1 MVKSTSNFIDSQ
13 KSVLQRLESLEWNF
27 NDIQVFVKRDDLLHP
42 EISGNK
48 WRKLKY
54 NVQQAI
60 HLHADGIF
68 TFGGAY
74 SNHLVATAAA
84 AKEFGLKSIG
94 FVRGEE
100 LNSNSNETLKKCT
113 ELGMELQF
121 LSREMYAL
129 HDDKMFVD
137 ELKLENPCFY
147 AVPEGGG
154 NYYGIIGCQEIWK
167 EIPKDVDHVFLAQ
180 GTAATSCGILLG
192 MPENCQL
199 HVVPALKGF
208 NSIETMKSLFYGFF
222 MEDEMLDQMFQKV
235 TVHADSHFGGYAKY
249 TDELL
254 QFIEDTFKIHELP
267 LDPIYTAKA
276 FFAMNEEL
284 KKPIYHGKK
293 IVFIHTG
300 GLQGCEAIEKKE
312 NRSFFN

>member
-1 MVKSTSNFIDSQ
+1 MVKSTSNFIDAH
-13 KSVLQRLESLEWNF
+13 KSVLQRLEKPEWTF

-54 NVQQAI
+54 NIQQAL

-100 LNSNSNETLKKCT
+100 LNSTSNETLKRCT
-113 ELGMELQF
+113 ELGMDLQF
-121 LSREMYAL
+121 LSREMYGL

-137 ELKLENPCFY
+137 ELKLENPRFY

-167 EIPKDVDHVFLAQ
+167 ELPKDVDHVFLAQ
-180 GTAATSCGILLG
+180 GTAATSCGLLLG
-192 MPENCQL
+192 MSENCQL
-199 HVVPALKGF
+199 HVVPVLKGF
-208 NSIETMKSLFYGFF
+208 DSIETMRSLFYGFF
-222 MEDEMLDQMFQKV
+222 LEEEELDELLQKV
-235 TVHADSHFGGYAKY
+235 TVHADFHFGGYAKY

-254 QFIEDTFKIHELP
+254 QFIEDTYKTHNLP

-284 KKPIYHGKK
+284 KKPIYYGKK

-300 GLQGCEAIEKKE
+300 GLQGAKAISEKE
-312 NRSFFN
+312 NRSFL

>member
-1 MVKSTSNFIDSQ
+1 VVKSTSNFIDSK
-13 KSVLQRLESLEWNF
+13 KSELQRLEKAAWTE

-54 NVQQAI
+54 NVEQAI
-60 HLHADGIF
+60 HLHSEGIF

-84 AKEFGLKSIG
+84 CKEFGLKSIG

-100 LNSNSNETLKKCT
+100 LNADSNDTLKRCA

-121 LSREMYAL
+121 LSREMYFL
-129 HDDKMFVD
+129 NDDKMFVD
-137 ELKLENPCFY
+137 ELKLENPRFY

-154 NYYGIIGCQEIWK
+154 NYYGIVGCQEIWK
-167 EIPKDVDHVFLAQ
+167 EIPKDIDHVFLAQ
-180 GTAATSCGILLG
+180 GTAATSCGVLLG
-192 MPENCQL
+192 MPDNCQL
-199 HVVPALKGF
+199 HVIPALKGF
-208 NSIETMKSLFYGFF
+208 NSIDTMKSLFYGFF
-222 MEDEMLDQMFQKV
+222 LDDESLEELFQKV
-235 TVHADSHFGGYAKY
+235 TVHSECHFGGYAKY
-249 TDELL
+249 TPELL
-254 QFIEDTFKIHELP
+254 QFIQDVYKTHKLP

-276 FFAMNEEL
+276 FYAMTEEL
-284 KKPIYHGKK
+284 KKPMYFGKK

-300 GLQGCEAIEKKE
+300 GLQGVKAIQEKE
-312 NRSFFN
+312 NIQFFE

>member
-13 KSVLQRLESLEWNF
+13 KSELQRLQNEVWKE

-54 NVQQAI
+54 NLQQAI
-60 HLHADGIF
+60 HLQSEGIF

-84 AKEFGLKSIG
+84 CKEFGLKSIG

-100 LNSNSNETLKKCT
+100 LNADSNDTLKRCA

-121 LSREMYAL
+121 LSREMYAM
-129 HDDKMFVD
+129 HDDKLFVD
-137 ELKLENPCFY
+137 ELKLENPRFY

-154 NYYGIIGCQEIWK
+154 NYYGIVGCQEIWK

-180 GTAATSCGILLG
+180 GTAATSCGVLLG
-192 MPENCQL
+192 MPEHAQL
-199 HVVPALKGF
+199 HVIPALKGF
-208 NSIETMKSLFYGFF
+208 NSIDTMKSLFYGFF
-222 MEDEMLDQMFQKV
+222 LDDESLDELLQKV
-235 TVHADSHFGGYAKY
+235 TVHSEYHFGGYAKY
-249 TDELL
+249 NTELL
-254 QFIEDTFKIHELP
+254 QFIQKNYQKYQLP

-276 FFAMNEEL
+276 FYAMTEEL
-284 KKPIYHGKK
+284 KKANYRGKN

-300 GLQGCEAIEKKE
+300 GLQGTKAIEEKE
-312 NRSFFN
+312 NIQFFK

>member
-1 MVKSTSNFIDSQ
+1 MVKSTSNFIDAH
-13 KSVLQRLESLEWNF
+13 KSELQCLDNQTWLEH
-27 NDIQVFVKRDDLLHP
+27 DIQVFVKRDDLLHP

-54 NVQQAI
+54 NIQQAI
-60 HLHADGIF
+60 HLHSEGVF

-84 AKEFGLKSIG
+84 AIEFGLKSIG

-100 LNSNSNETLKKCT
+100 LNSNSNETLKRCA
-113 ELGMELQF
+113 ELGMDLQF

-137 ELKLENPCFY
+137 ELRLENPCFY
-147 AVPEGGG
+147 PVPEGGG

-167 EIPKDVDHVFLAQ
+167 EIPKDTDHVFLAQ
-180 GTAATSCGILLG
+180 GTAATSCGVLLG

-208 NSIETMKSLFYGFF
+208 DSIETMRSLFYGFF
-222 MEDEMLDQMFQKV
+222 LEEEELDELLQKV
-235 TVHADSHFGGYAKY
+235 TVHADFHFGGYAKY
-249 TDELL
+249 TPELL
-254 QFIEDTFKIHELP
+254 KFIQDTYKKYGLP
-267 LDPIYTAKA
+267 LDPVYTAKA

-284 KKPIYHGKK
+284 KKPVYHGKK
-293 IVFIHTG
+293 IVFLHTG
-300 GLQGCEAIEKKE
+300 GLQGCQAIADKE
-312 NRSFFN
+312 NIRFFD

>member
-13 KSVLQRLESLEWNF
+13 KSILQRLQKQEWLER
-27 NDIQVFVKRDDLLHP
+27 DIQVFVKRDDLLHP

-54 NVQQAI
+54 NIQQAI
-60 HLHADGIF
+60 HLHSDGIF

-94 FVRGEE
+94 YVRGAE
-100 LNSNSNETLKKCT
+100 LNENSNETLRKCT

-137 ELKLENPCFY
+137 ELKLENPRFY

-167 EIPKDVDHVFLAQ
+167 EIPKEVDHVFLAQ
-180 GTAATSCGILLG
+180 GTAATSWGVLLG
-192 MPENCQL
+192 MPEQTQL
-199 HVVPALKGF
+199 HVVPVLKGF
-208 NSIETMKSLFYGFF
+208 NSIDTMRSMFYGFF
-222 MEDEMLDQMFQKV
+222 MEDEMLDDLLQKV
-235 TVHADSHFGGYAKY
+235 TVHAESHFGGYAKY
-249 TDELL
+249 TSELL
-254 QFIEDTFKIHELP
+254 RFIQEVYKTHALP
-267 LDPIYTAKA
+267 LDPIYTSKA
-276 FFAMNEEL
+276 FFAMNEAL
-284 KKPIYHGKK
+284 KNPIYDGKK
-293 IVFIHTG
+293 VVFIHTG
-300 GLQGCEAIEKKE
+300 GLQGCQAIEEKE
-312 NRSFFN
+312 KIRFFE